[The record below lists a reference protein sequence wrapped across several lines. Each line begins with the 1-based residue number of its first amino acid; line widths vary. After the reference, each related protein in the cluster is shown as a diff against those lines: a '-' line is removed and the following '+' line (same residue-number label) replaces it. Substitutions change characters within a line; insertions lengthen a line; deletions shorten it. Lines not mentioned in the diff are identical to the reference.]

1 MLTLLLKD
9 EMRHLLRTRVALYGL
24 ALPLLGVL
32 GAWIQSAS
40 LMQMLLFMG
49 INLGGMITGCL
60 VAVSLVTEL
69 QAGSPV
75 LFAVRPIPRAW
86 PPLARFLA
94 MVLLL
99 VSMQVVSLTL
109 LAAIAPFAGEG
120 IPHLGALVRNA
131 FTLGTSL
138 ALLSGAMGFLSGV
151 LAGSPLTAV
160 LAVFFLS
167 TNANNIFLFG
177 HQKLAER
184 WHAGASLDAVT
195 LLAAMLISGPMVA
208 IAVRIY
214 TRKALR

>member
-1 MLTLLLKD
+1 MLMLLLKD
-9 EMRHLLRTRVALYGL
+9 EIRHLLRTRVALYGL
-24 ALPLLGVL
+24 ALPLLGVV

-40 LMQMLLFMG
+40 LLRMVLFMG
-49 INLGGMITGCL
+49 ISLGTIITGCL

-94 MVLLL
+94 VVLLL
-99 VSMQVVSLTL
+99 VGMQAVALTL
-109 LAAIAPFAGEG
+109 LAGIAPFAGEG
-120 IPHLGALVRNA
+120 IPQLGAVVRNA
-131 FTLGTSL
+131 LTLGASL
-138 ALLSGAMGFLSGV
+138 AILSGAMGFLSGV

-160 LAVFFLS
+160 LGMIFLS
-167 TNANNIFLFG
+167 SNANNLVLFG
-177 HQKLAER
+177 HQKLAEC

-195 LLAAMLISGPMVA
+195 LLASMLISGPMVA